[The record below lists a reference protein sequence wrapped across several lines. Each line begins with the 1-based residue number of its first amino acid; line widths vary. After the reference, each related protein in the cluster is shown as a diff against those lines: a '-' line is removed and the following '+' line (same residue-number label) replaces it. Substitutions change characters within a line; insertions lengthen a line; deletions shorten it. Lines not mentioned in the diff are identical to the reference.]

1 MNQDQEELM
10 KSQNNY
16 FLELAYL
23 EALKAYKKG
32 EVPVGCV
39 IVCNNKVVSKGHN
52 RREKTNFATSHA
64 EIEAI
69 NKANKKLKSWR
80 LDDCQ
85 LYVTLEPCPMC
96 AGAIIQARI
105 GKVYY
110 AASDL
115 KNGAAGSIINVFDE
129 RFSHKVEVNQIDDNN
144 KSSQLLKDFF
154 KNLRNR

>member
-1 MNQDQEELM
+1 M
-10 KSQNNY
+10 KLSNNDY
-16 FLELAYL
+16 MELAYL

-39 IVCNNKVVSKGHN
+39 IVCNNKVIAKGYN
-52 RREKTNFATSHA
+52 KREKSNLAISHA

-80 LDDCQ
+80 LDECQ

-105 GKVYY
+105 KEVYY
-110 AASDL
+110 TALDL
-115 KNGAAGSIINVFDE
+115 KNGAAGSIINVFDSN
-129 RFSHKVEVNQIDDNN
+129 FSHKVSIERLNDND
-144 KSSQLLKDFF
+144 KSSNLLKTFF
-154 KNLRNR
+154 KKLR

>member
-1 MNQDQEELM
+1 MSQDQEKIM
-10 KSQNNY
+10 KLSNNDY
-16 FLELAYL
+16 MELAYL

-39 IVCNNKVVSKGHN
+39 IVCNNKVIAKGYN
-52 RREKTNFATSHA
+52 KREKSNLAISHA

-80 LDDCQ
+80 LDECQ

-105 GKVYY
+105 KEVYY
-110 AASDL
+110 TALDL
-115 KNGAAGSIINVFDE
+115 KNGAAGSIINVFDSN
-129 RFSHKVEVNQIDDNN
+129 FSHKVSIERLNDND
-144 KSSQLLKDFF
+144 KSSNLLKTFF
-154 KNLRNR
+154 KKLR